1 MLYEKKVFE
10 VIKLKSGDMATIIG
24 IDKDSY
30 KVEIVNKNGK
40 RKDITEISENDID
53 EVIISK

>member
-1 MLYEKKVFE
+1 MKRKVFE

-40 RKDITEISENDID
+40 RKDITEISE
-53 EVIISK
+53 

>member
-1 MLYEKKVFE
+1 MKRKVFE
-10 VIKLKSGDMATIIG
+10 VVKLKSGDMATIIG

-30 KVEIVNKNGK
+30 KVEVVNKNGK
-40 RKDITEISENDID
+40 RKEITEISENDID

>member
-1 MLYEKKVFE
+1 MKRKVFE
-10 VIKLKSGDMATIIG
+10 VIKLKNEDMATIIG

-40 RKDITEISENDID
+40 RKEITEISENDID

>member
-1 MLYEKKVFE
+1 MKRKVFE
-10 VIKLKSGDMATIIG
+10 VVKLKSGDMATIIG

-30 KVEIVNKNGK
+30 KEIVNKNGK